1 MPGVWSALSHNE
13 GAAVIFH
20 SPRACAHIARQMNLH
35 NHFRY
40 LARQQLKLGEPKAHL
55 FVSNLNDKHAVFGG
69 GQQLRDCID
78 ELVEKYRPQ
87 YVVIAN
93 SCVAGVIGEDTK
105 AVAKMAEE
113 QWGIPIMA
121 VDGHGFLDGDYYAG
135 FYQAGQLLIDQFMKP
150 QERQPGT
157 VTLIGDRG
165 HPDSDAVRE
174 LRQLLQHFKLRVHA
188 YFPSYT
194 SVAELEQVSASQLTV
209 IMGGSKR
216 GYPWLK
222 KLASTLEERFNIPF
236 VDCDYPVG
244 WEATKK
250 WIAAV
255 GSIISEEETA
265 CDVSNLQELRLNKNI
280 EGARG
285 VLQGKKVMIC
295 IGRPVDYFNPEWLLE
310 LTALAGLELQKIVL
324 LDSLAQDAKQA
335 VKERLLMISPVSII
349 EESEQGLM
357 QNEADLVITTHEL
370 LDDKARQIVL
380 PFLPTPGV
388 AGMAE
393 LLEKAGRL
401 VARYGQ
407 RGGVLY
413 G

>member
-1 MPGVWSALSHNE
+1 MMPGVWSALSHNE

-69 GQQLRDCID
+69 SQQLRDCID

-87 YVVIAN
+87 YVVIAS

-105 AVAKMAEE
+105 AVAKSAEE

-121 VDGHGFLDGDYYAG
+121 VNGHGFLDGDYYSG

-150 QERQPGT
+150 LETRPGT

-165 HPDSDAVRE
+165 HPNSPAVRE
-174 LRQLLQHFKLRVHA
+174 LRQILQYFKLRVHT
-188 YFPSYT
+188 YFPAYT
-194 SVAELEQVSASQLTV
+194 SVAELEQVPASELTV
-209 IMGGSKR
+209 IMGGSNR
-216 GYPWLK
+216 CYPWLK
-222 KLASTLEERFNIPF
+222 KMAVTLEQRFNIPF
-236 VDCDYPVG
+236 VDCDYPIG

-250 WIAAV
+250 WIATV
-255 GSIISEEETA
+255 GHVIGQAEAAREVE
-265 CDVSNLQELRLNKNI
+265 NLQEQRLKKQF
-280 EGARG
+280 EAAGF
-285 VLQGKKVMIC
+285 LQGKKAAIC

-310 LTALAGLELQKIVL
+310 LTAMAGLELRKIIL
-324 LDSLAQDAKQA
+324 LDSLTPDAKQA
-335 VKERLLMISPVSII
+335 VKERLLMFSPDQVI
-349 EESEQGLM
+349 EESEQA
-357 QNEADLVITTHEL
+357 QHESDIVITTHEL

-380 PFLPTPGV
+380 PFMPTPGV
-388 AGMAE
+388 AGMTE
-393 LLEKAGRL
+393 FLEQAGQL

-407 RGGVLY
+407 RGGVIY